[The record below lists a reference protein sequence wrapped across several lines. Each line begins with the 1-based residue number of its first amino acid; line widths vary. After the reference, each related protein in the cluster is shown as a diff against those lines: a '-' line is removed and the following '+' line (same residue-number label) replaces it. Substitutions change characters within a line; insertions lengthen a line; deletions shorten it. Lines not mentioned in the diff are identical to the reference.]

1 MTEIVK
7 KAGKISARTKRRML
21 TRIALAHVLGIILVC
36 VVVFVPNKRTTASP
50 DFAMLI
56 ALGIMEL
63 LYILALV
70 FAKRKDKLPIGCT
83 DIISFVWILLLLWEI
98 TATKTGVAHP
108 VLLPCPENVF
118 YVFVTNGGELFQNV
132 LSSLELLLSGFILG
146 LFFGVLFGV
155 ICGWVPR
162 LRAMF
167 YPIANV
173 FAPIPSVIFTPF
185 LVILMPN
192 YRMAAVIVILLGVFW
207 PQFLNMIL
215 RVSSLPSAIL
225 DNTRTLKVSNITMVT
240 KIILP
245 YILPDVLKG
254 VRVSLTTAFLMLM
267 YAESFGAKSGI
278 GFWIT
283 NANLFANYSNI
294 YAGIITCGI
303 TVTILNYLTAWMQ
316 DKLTYWK

>member
-1 MTEIVK
+1 MLRRIV
-7 KAGKISARTKRRML
+7 
-21 TRIALAHVLGIILVC
+21 LAHILGIALVC
-36 VVVFVPNKRTTASP
+36 VVLLVPNKRTTASP
-50 DFAMLI
+50 AFAMLI
-56 ALGIMEL
+56 GIGISEL
-63 LYILALV
+63 LYIVALLSN
-70 FAKRKDKLPIGCT
+70 KHKGTLPVGCT
-83 DIISFVWILLLLWEI
+83 DIISFVWLLLLAWEI

-132 LSSLELLLSGFILG
+132 LSSLELLLSGFVLG
-146 LFFGVLFGV
+146 LVFGVILGV

-162 LRAMF
+162 LRQMF

-215 RVSSLPSAIL
+215 RVSSLPPAIL
-225 DNTRTLKVSNITMVT
+225 DNTRTLKVNNITMVT

-245 YILPDVLKG
+245 YILPDVMKG

-283 NANLFANYSNI
+283 NANLFANYANI

-303 TVTILNYLTAWMQ
+303 TVTVLNYLTAWLQ
-316 DKLTYWK
+316 DKLSYWK